1 MDSWFFQNDE
11 KNDSSSKN
19 KDEELY
25 SDPNLLFRYSD
36 YNRDTSFL
44 VSDDEGDNSPFCQEF
59 KFNNDDN
66 ILENL
71 KKNKDSIFC
80 YNYKNNG
87 NNNNENIGNSVTNC
101 VSNKNSGKKNGSEKF
116 EKIKDSEKNV
126 NSSNN
131 VNQKNDIVKNKKK
144 IFTIAKKK
152 KIAFKVIKTRK
163 KRKEKNGIAPNKL
176 RLYNIELKF
185 KGIVIDSIINYI
197 NKKFH
202 RFKFKV
208 LKYEIKKKHYEKLKK
223 LKLKNIM
230 LFVSRKY
237 INDSNNNK
245 SMIKKIEEEKE
256 YSQLREILELTV
268 FDVFYHILI
277 EETNILTG
285 LRQEYRTIYANE
297 ILNKKTQD
305 YIQGFGKVLI
315 KYENYVNN
323 RNIYFN

>member
-36 YNRDTSFL
+36 SNHDTLFL
-44 VSDDEGDNSPFCQEF
+44 RFDDEGDNFPFLQEV

-66 ILENL
+66 IVENL
-71 KKNKDSIFC
+71 IKNKDSIF
-80 YNYKNNG
+80 YYKNDG

-101 VSNKNSGKKNGSEKF
+101 VSNKNSSKKNGNQKSK
-116 EKIKDSEKNV
+116 KIKDSEKNA

-131 VNQKNDIVKNKKK
+131 VNQKNGIVKNKKK
-144 IFTIAKKK
+144 IFTTAKKK

-163 KRKEKNGIAPNKL
+163 KRNGIAQTKI

-208 LKYEIKKKHYEKLKK
+208 LKYEIKKKHYEKLKNSK
-223 LKLKNIM
+223 LKDIM
-230 LFVSRKY
+230 SSVSRRY

-245 SMIKKIEEEKE
+245 SIIKKIYKQKE
-256 YSQLREILELTV
+256 YSQIKEILELTV

-277 EETNILTG
+277 EETNVLAG
-285 LRQEYRTIYANE
+285 LRQEYITIYTDE
-297 ILNKKTQD
+297 ILNKKTQN

-315 KYENYVNN
+315 KYENYLNN
-323 RNIYFN
+323 